1 MNEEVKRKVH
11 EIADKYWRKYCVSE
25 SDTYTVNEA
34 ILGAVEEMAE
44 WLTDYHKTEVPD
56 SNVKAIINEVVDN
69 AIKKLKKEYK
79 NNETVC

>member
-44 WLTDYHKTEVPD
+44 WLTDYNKIKISA
-56 SNVKAIINEVVDN
+56 SNVKAIINDVVDN
-69 AIKKLKKEYK
+69 AIKNLRKEYK
-79 NNETVC
+79 DNETIC